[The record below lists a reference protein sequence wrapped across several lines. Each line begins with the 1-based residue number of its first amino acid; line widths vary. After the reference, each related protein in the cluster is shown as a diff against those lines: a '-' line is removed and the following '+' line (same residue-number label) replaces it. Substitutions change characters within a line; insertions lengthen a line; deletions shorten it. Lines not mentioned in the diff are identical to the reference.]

1 MHADRV
7 DVFHRADG
15 DDVSLGVADDLE
27 LDLLPAGDALL
38 NQDLG
43 DWGQAQAV
51 AGNLAEL
58 LLIVSNTA
66 ASAAHGE
73 RRTDDD
79 RVLDL
84 LNEGKT
90 VLDGVDNLGR
100 DAGLADL
107 FHGVLEHLTVLRL
120 VDGGRFG
127 AQEFDVVGIQEAF
140 LCQLHREGKAC
151 LSAEVGE
158 DAVRLF
164 DLDDSLDDIQIQRL
178 DVDVVG
184 HRLIGHD
191 GGRVGVYQYNL
202 QALLFQGAAGLCARI
217 VKLRCLSDDDRAGAD
232 YQYLFNILS

>member
-1 MHADRV
+1 MNADRV

-15 DDVSLGVADDLE
+15 DDVALGVADDLK

-43 DWGQAQAV
+43 DWGEAQAV
-51 AGNLAEL
+51 AGNLTEL
-58 LLIVSNTA
+58 LLVVGDTA
-66 ASAAHGE
+66 AGAAHGE
-73 RRTDDD
+73 GRTDDD
-79 RVLDL
+79 RVVNLLDEL
-84 LNEGKT
+84 QT
-90 VLDGVDNLGR
+90 VLNGVDYLGR
-100 DAGLADL
+100 DAGFADL
-107 FHGVLEHLTVLRL
+107 FHGVLEHLAVLRL

-127 AQEFDVVGIQEAF
+127 AQQLNVVGIQEAF

-164 DLDDSLDDIQIQRL
+164 DFDDSLDDIQIQRL

-191 GGRVGVYQYNL
+191 GGRVGVDQNNL
-202 QALLFQGAAGLCARI
+202 QAFLLQGAAGLCARI